1 MYSRNFLSL
10 AAPGLLKVPS
20 LQHSFCAHSLPY
32 AFVSLFLC
40 FALLSPLQ
48 DASPILSCATET
60 GEGQIHSWH
69 LRGVIGRRAVS
80 GLRWLLWGV
89 GRFLNRKLRKED

>member
-20 LQHSFCAHSLPY
+20 LQRSFCAHSIPY
-32 AFVSLFLC
+32 EFVCLFVC
-40 FALLSPLQ
+40 FALRFPLQ

-69 LRGVIGRRAVS
+69 LRGMMGSRAVS
-80 GLRWLLWGV
+80 DLRWHDGKQAV
-89 GRFLNRKLRKED
+89 SDLRWHEGK